1 MSTSTASTGA
11 KAIELV
17 AQWAA
22 ALERLHARV
31 SEFVA
36 ECGWDGLASIAEIQA
51 ASARAIRLPDPAP
64 DVEDVILA
72 LANETIPRQSLST
85 WADLAGRAKEL
96 DARVEA
102 MCQRGEIERDPNS
115 ALLLV
120 ERAKALGIA
129 DAPVET
135 LSQVCDEASASAEA
149 IVRIVRLLADLLSTV
164 RRDLASGMDVKAEA
178 MAAGF
183 LHVMG
188 QLSPENVRYRSAAL
202 SEDGAIEHLTA
213 AQAVANEANAAAV
226 EAKFDETPSIALA
239 QSIPSV
245 QELRQAAGIFR
256 TTGLVSRLF
265 GSEWR
270 RAKAVWRQTFP
281 TERRTSPVDTARRLM
296 SAALWKERLARLEA
310 NSGAKA
316 AAGRYWLD
324 AATAFEPLLQVAAW
338 MKLVRSQTP
347 LAESGAR
354 ELRRLAFEGGP
365 DAIVM
370 LSDLAHTAEEL
381 DLLGVF
387 RKCYAQ
393 KSSIA
398 VEAQRQVE
406 RASALRKAWAT
417 AGQFGLRPGNAI
429 TALADA
435 VAALRNVSECRK
447 AWPMSRLR
455 QTQPRP

>member
-1 MSTSTASTGA
+1 
-11 KAIELV
+11 
-17 AQWAA
+17 
-22 ALERLHARV
+22 
-31 SEFVA
+31 
-36 ECGWDGLASIAEIQA
+36 
-51 ASARAIRLPDPAP
+51 
-64 DVEDVILA
+64 
-72 LANETIPRQSLST
+72 
-85 WADLAGRAKEL
+85 
-96 DARVEA
+96 
-102 MCQRGEIERDPNS
+102 
-115 ALLLV
+115 
-120 ERAKALGIA
+120 
-129 DAPVET
+129 
-135 LSQVCDEASASAEA
+135 
-149 IVRIVRLLADLLSTV
+149 VRIVRLLADLLSTV

-398 VEAQRQVE
+398 AEAQRQVE

-447 AWPMSRLR
+447 SMAHESIATNAASAITGRSDIDKATKIKTTLEHVTSVLAAHLPVPVTKRLLQEGSRERTERLKKIARDIDASISTERRAAEDADSLLKLR
-455 QTQPRP
+455 LDEWCGGPVENAPFEALLHKCRIAAQSPTTWRNRSPCSAPSLRRDNLA